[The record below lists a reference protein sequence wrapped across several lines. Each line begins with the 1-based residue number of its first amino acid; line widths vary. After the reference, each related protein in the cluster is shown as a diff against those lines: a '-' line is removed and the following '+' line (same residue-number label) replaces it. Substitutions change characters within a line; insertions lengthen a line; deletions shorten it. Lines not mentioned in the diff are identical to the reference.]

1 MTLSLMVSRGRL
13 MMDVFSIIKPM
24 AAFCVVILAC
34 TSGGSCRQ
42 VAPFLLTKAS
52 QPTCLHQS
60 VSNALVIPSF
70 L

>member
-1 MTLSLMVSRGRL
+1 MTLSLILSSGRL
-13 MMDVFSIIKPM
+13 MMDVFSIIKVM
-24 AAFCVVILAC
+24 AAFCVVIFAC

-52 QPTCLHQS
+52 QPTCVHQL
-60 VSNALVIPSF
+60 VSIALVMPSF